1 MWFALLM
8 QIASRIHEP
17 MVAERKRALF
27 AGLSGD
33 VLEIGAGNGVN
44 LQYLPSEVKW
54 TGYEPN
60 RYLAAKIAVP
70 EGGELIVD
78 YYKGQAGVYDAVI
91 CSLVLCSVQNASEVL
106 AGLYRCLRPGGRLLF
121 IEHVAAVRGT
131 RLRVAQDRWL
141 PIWRCCAGGCHP
153 NRETGSLI
161 EAAGFEM
168 KWRDYFDLPLWLAGP
183 HLIGE
188 AVKR

>member
-1 MWFALLM
+1 MWFAWLIQM
-8 QIASRIHEP
+8 ASRFHEP
-17 MVAERKRALF
+17 MVAGRKRALF

-44 LQYLPSEVKW
+44 LQYLPASVKW

-70 EGGELIVD
+70 EGGTLLVD
-78 YYKGQAGVYDAVI
+78 AYCGQAGEFDAII
-91 CSLVLCSVQNASEVL
+91 CSLVLCSVKNPAEVL
-106 AGLYRCLRPGGRLLF
+106 AGLYRSLRPGGRLLF
-121 IEHVAAVRGT
+121 IEHVAANRGT
-131 RLRVAQDRWL
+131 RLRAAQDRWL
-141 PIWRCCAGGCHP
+141 PVWCRCAGGCHP
-153 NRETGSLI
+153 NRETGPLI
-161 EAAGFEM
+161 AAAGFDM
-168 KWRDYFDLPLWLAGP
+168 KWSDRFDLPLWLAGP